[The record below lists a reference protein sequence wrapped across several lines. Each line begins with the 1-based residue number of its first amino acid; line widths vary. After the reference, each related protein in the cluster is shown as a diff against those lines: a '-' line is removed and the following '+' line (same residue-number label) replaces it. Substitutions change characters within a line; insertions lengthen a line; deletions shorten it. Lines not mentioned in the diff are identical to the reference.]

1 MEHLH
6 LVEEEEEIEIPEQE
20 ISISREGFNPDLCL
34 VGRFLTNKPVREK
47 EMMENMAGVWTP
59 VRGVAIRELGR
70 GRFLFQFFH
79 KLDLHKV
86 LKGGPW
92 FFNKHMVIRAGPEG
106 VQAAP

>member
-1 MEHLH
+1 
-6 LVEEEEEIEIPEQE
+6 
-20 ISISREGFNPDLCL
+20 L

>member
-6 LVEEEEEIEIPEQE
+6 LEEEEEIEIPEQE

-92 FFNKHMVIRAGPEG
+92 FFNKHMVNW
-106 VQAAP
+106 